1 MLPSILERAQIQS
14 TESISVEKS
23 IYNGFPFLESNK
35 LWIASSSNPCE
46 QCPPSA
52 TFCTISIR
60 CWSGAALFDPTRSHT
75 PLYNHQPAR
84 KESHFPHGDGQRI
97 PGTGQPGTFQCDKSS
112 QSQQL
117 FFVLLISMQVWSRQF
132 QSVSSRSGSTITPK
146 PRVSHNS

>member
-75 PLYNHQPAR
+75 TTLQPTTTKKGVPFSTRGWPTGPWQWAAR
-84 KESHFPHGDGQRI
+84 D
-97 PGTGQPGTFQCDKSS
+97 
-112 QSQQL
+112 
-117 FFVLLISMQVWSRQF
+117 ISMWQVTARRATFLCFVDQYASLVKTA
-132 QSVSSRSGSTITPK
+132 S
-146 PRVSHNS
+146 NSFTKIWVFNNSKA